1 MFSRNIDEI
10 NAYANG
16 DDTFAVEIHT
26 HNDNG
31 EIITIIIPRATFDA
45 AVTGRFRDTSLEIV
59 LRGIVS

>member
-16 DDTFAVEIHT
+16 DDTFCVEIHT
-26 HNDNG
+26 HKDNG
-31 EIITIIIPRATFDA
+31 EIITITIPRATFDA

-59 LRGIVS
+59 LKGVVS

>member
-26 HNDNG
+26 HNDHG
-31 EIITIIIPRATFDA
+31 EMITITIPRATFDA
-45 AVTGRFRDTSLEIV
+45 MVTGKFRDTSLEIV
-59 LRGIVS
+59 LRGVVS